1 LPTECGTRTAA
12 VLAALVLTS
21 TLPAVGGGGAPDP
34 RSVVSQS
41 FGPNQSILVVPAAA
55 FTPSSSSAFERDQ
68 FDYMYFTAGI
78 GGSRFAWAA
87 LPLPPGAR
95 IRMVCAFLY
104 DINATYEAYMTL
116 QAIRHSDPL
125 GPTPPTVSTKATAI
139 SSGGSGYGIECE
151 NVDVTVVNR
160 TDDDEDGNI
169 EIWSWV
175 LRAGT
180 DFASSSLRFG
190 GAYILWER
198 QVSPAPESASY
209 PDVDADHPFFA
220 YVEALQAA
228 GISQPC
234 DASNNFCPDNPVT
247 RGQMAMW
254 LAKAL
259 GLFWQAP

>member
-1 LPTECGTRTAA
+1 LPNESGTRTAA
-12 VLAALVLTS
+12 VLVALILASV
-21 TLPAVGGGGAPDP
+21 LPAAGDGGTHDY

-41 FGPNQSILVVPAAA
+41 FGPNQSVLVVPGAA
-55 FTPSSSSAFERDQ
+55 FTPTSSSVFERDQ
-68 FDYMYFTAGI
+68 FDYIYFTAGMA
-78 GGSRFAWAA
+78 GSRFAWAA

-95 IRMVCAFLY
+95 IRMVCAFF
-104 DINATYEAYMTL
+104 DDTNATYAAHMTL
-116 QAIRHSDPL
+116 QTIRHSDPL
-125 GPTPPTVSTKATAI
+125 GPTPPVVNTMATVA
-139 SSGGSGYGIECE
+139 SGGTGYSIECE

-160 TDDDEDGNI
+160 TDVDEDGNI

-180 DFASSSLRFG
+180 DFATSSLRFG

-198 QVSPAPESASY
+198 QVSPAPDEASFQ
-209 PDVDADHPFFA
+209 DVPENHPFFA
-220 YVEALQAA
+220 YVEALKAA

-234 DASNNFCPDNPVT
+234 DVTNNFCPDNPMT